1 MNIRFHT
8 IEQALSDLR
17 SGKMVIVVDDENR
30 ENEGD
35 LILPGQFVTPEK
47 MAFIIRHTGG
57 VVCLALS
64 EHIADQLQLSPMV
77 EKNTAKRATAYTVSI
92 DSARDISTGISA
104 KDRTKTI
111 LTALHLDAKPEDL
124 VRPGHV
130 FPLRAQ
136 KGGVLFR
143 AGHTEAAI
151 DLCRLAGVRE
161 GAILSEL
168 MHDDGT
174 MMRLSALSDF
184 AEQHK
189 LTMISIA
196 DLISYR
202 YKTER
207 FIRLDAESELD
218 TDTGKWHVKV
228 YFDLLHEVEHI
239 ALVKNKIDFDGPIL
253 VRVHS
258 ECATGDIF
266 QSKQCDCGQQLH
278 KSMQMIDDEKS
289 GVVLYMKQHEGRGV
303 GLTNKIRAYHL
314 QQTKSLDTL
323 EANIALGLPEDLR
336 EYGVGAQILV
346 DLGVCKVRLLTN
358 NPKKMGGIGGYGLEI
373 LEQVPIEI
381 VPNPSNY
388 RYLKTKK
395 EKMGH
400 TLKFV

>member
-1 MNIRFHT
+1 MNTYFHT
-8 IEQALSDLR
+8 IGQALDDLR
-17 SGKMVIVVDDENR
+17 AGKMIIVVDDENR

-35 LILPGQFVTPEK
+35 LILPGHFVTAEK

-64 EHIADQLQLSPMV
+64 EHIADQLNLSPMV
-77 EKNTAKRATAYTVSI
+77 ERNTAKRATAYTVSI
-92 DSARDISTGISA
+92 DAADGISTGISA
-104 KDRTKTI
+104 KDRAKTI
-111 LTALHLDAKPEDL
+111 FAALHLDAKPQDL
-124 VRPGHV
+124 SRPGHV

-143 AGHTEAAI
+143 AGHTEAAT
-151 DLCRLAGVRE
+151 DLCRLARLRE
-161 GAILSEL
+161 GAVLSEL

-174 MMRLSALSDF
+174 MMRFPALHGF
-184 AEQHK
+184 AQKHDLK
-189 LTMISIA
+189 VISIA

-218 TDTGKWHVKV
+218 TDTGNWHVKI
-228 YFDLLHEVEHI
+228 YCDLLHDASHI
-239 ALVKNKIDFDGPIL
+239 AFVKNSIDRSKPIL

-266 QSKQCDCGQQLH
+266 RSRQCDCGQQLEQ
-278 KSMQMIDDEKS
+278 SMKIIDVEKN

-303 GLTNKIRAYHL
+303 GLANKIRAYHL
-314 QQTKSLDTL
+314 QQTKSLDTI
-323 EANIALGLPEDLR
+323 EANEALGLPEDLR

-346 DLGVCKVRLLTN
+346 DLGIQKVRLLTN

-373 LEQVPIEI
+373 VEQVPIEV
-381 VPNPSNY
+381 VPNSSNY

-400 TLKFV
+400 ALKLV